1 MRSMNLEPVT
11 QSEVGQKE
19 KNECH
24 LLGICMESRK
34 IVLMNLFT
42 EKKQRCRQREWT
54 RGHIEGRREWDI
66 FRK

>member
-42 EKKQRCRQREWT
+42 EKKQRCGQREWT
-54 RGHIEGRREWDI
+54 R
-66 FRK
+66 